1 MISVMCRWLC
11 LLLLCACA
19 LAQPV
24 NGVWVVGHRG
34 FSAVAPEN
42 TIASFEAA
50 AAVGTDYME
59 LDVHQTKDGELI
71 LMHDG
76 RVDRT
81 TNGKGAVKELTLAE
95 IRKLDAGK
103 GQPVPTLREA
113 LLWAKNK
120 GVRIDIDHKDGAV
133 EDIAH
138 LVDETG
144 MTKRVVIEGPR
155 ERLKRFAELLP
166 GVDTMPKVESVEDIR
181 AACESLHT
189 TVIRLSLEQLA
200 QPAAVAA
207 VHECGARVSV
217 TILGKQDNELD
228 IRRVIRQGAELIE
241 TDHPDLVAEVR
252 LTAKFEPA
260 R

>member
-1 MISVMCRWLC
+1 LQ
-11 LLLLCACA
+11 
-19 LAQPV
+19 AQPP

-34 FSAVAPEN
+34 FKAVAPEN

-59 LDVHQTKDGELI
+59 LDVHVTKDGELI

-76 RVDRT
+76 KVDRT
-81 TNGKGAVKELTLAE
+81 TNGKGLVRDLIFAE
-95 IRKLDAGK
+95 IRKLDAGR
-103 GQPVPTLREA
+103 GQQVPTLREA
-113 LLWAKNK
+113 LLWGKQK

-133 EDIAH
+133 ENIAK
-138 LVDETG
+138 VIQETG
-144 MTKRVVIEGPR
+144 MIKRVVIEGPR

-166 GVDTMPKVESVEDIR
+166 SVDTMPHVTSVEDIR
-181 AACESLHT
+181 TACELLHT

-200 QPAAVAA
+200 QPDAVAA

-217 TILGKQDNELD
+217 TILGKEDNEEG

-241 TDHPDLVAEVR
+241 TDHPDLVSR
-252 LTAKFEPA
+252 L